1 LDSLNNLTDI
11 AVLEE
16 LGSRLAAARLR
27 RNLTQVVLAREAG
40 VSRNTVE
47 RLERGVS
54 VDLKLLVRVLR
65 ALSLLDPFLAGI
77 PADEPSPMALLE
89 TRGHKRQRARSAPAR
104 VSARKVTP

>member
-1 LDSLNNLTDI
+1 MDILTDA

-16 LGSRLAAARLR
+16 LGSRLAAARLK
-27 RNLTQVVLAREAG
+27 RNLTQVTLAREAG
-40 VSRNTVE
+40 ISRNTVD

-77 PADEPSPMALLE
+77 PADQPSPMALL
-89 TRGHKRQRARSAPAR
+89 RAQGHKRQRARGTPAR
-104 VSARKVTP
+104 KTAP

>member
-1 LDSLNNLTDI
+1 LDSLAILTDV

-16 LGSRLAAARLR
+16 LGSRVTAARLR
-27 RNLTQVVLAREAG
+27 RNLTQVALAREAG

-54 VDLKLLVRVLR
+54 IDLKLLVRMLR
-65 ALSLLDPFLAGI
+65 ALSLLDAFLAGI

-89 TRGHKRQRARSAPAR
+89 ARGHKRQRARRAPAGL
-104 VSARKVTP
+104 SARKVTP